1 MSARP
6 RDVYGTRPLMSL
18 PLTTG
23 KFTHFGVSNLSPSAV
38 TEICKLCA
46 SLGGPQIT
54 VYQGG
59 YNALH
64 RGIEPELLPL
74 LRKHGIAYYAWGP
87 LAGGALAKSLEELQK
102 PSKGSRFEAMPVF
115 GSMFLKPEMVEAL
128 KTLTPKCE
136 KAGVSL
142 HEASLRWIMY
152 SSALG
157 EQDAVIVGASTKEQL
172 ESSFKAVEKGKLSE
186 ELQEA
191 FEQLWRDVKD
201 VANPYS
207 Y

>member
-1 MSARP
+1 MSEICA
-6 RDVYGTRPLMSL
+6 LCIS
-18 PLTTG
+18 
-23 KFTHFGVSNLSPSAV
+23 FGVP
-38 TEICKLCA
+38 T
-46 SLGGPQIT
+46 PT

-87 LAGGALAKSLEELQK
+87 LAGGALAKSLEELQN
-102 PSKGSRFEAMPVF
+102 PQKGSRFEAMPVF
-115 GSMFLKPEMVEAL
+115 GHLFLKEQMVTAL
-128 KTLTPKCE
+128 KKLTATCE
-136 KAGVSL
+136 QAGVSL
-142 HEASLRWIMY
+142 HEASLRWIMF
-152 SSALG
+152 SSAL
-157 EQDAVIVGASTKEQL
+157 QSDDAVIVGASSKEQL
-172 ESSFKAVEKGKLSE
+172 ESSFKAVEKGKLNE